1 MTYFLGIDGGQSH
14 TLALVADARGNI
26 LGRGQAGASNHT
38 REPGGRERLTT
49 AVTDSVTEALQAAGL
64 LKKKTLR
71 EFKFASAHLAM
82 TGEPEDKIE
91 IVQELLSADHLV
103 VGHDAPGALAGAL
116 AGEEGV
122 IVLAGTG
129 SVACGETRDG
139 RYLRVGGHGYM
150 FGDEGAAFAIAREA
164 IAAALRNQDRDDPCS
179 FTLPM
184 LKHFKR
190 TKIKDVVEDFYAGN
204 LSREKLASLAKIVGK
219 LAEQDDGPA
228 QEIIDHAAC
237 VLAEMAVITAL
248 RLEFAD
254 RPIRISYGGGVFN
267 SARLL
272 SRFAA
277 EISIWLSN
285 TRIVTP
291 RFGPEIGA
299 LLLAYR
305 QAGKK
310 INERILAAIEQ
321 SSNGAAHK
329 S

>member
-1 MTYFLGIDGGQSH
+1 MSYFLGIDGGQSH
-14 TLALVADARGNI
+14 TLALVADARGKI
-26 LGRGQAGASNHT
+26 LGRGEAGASNHT
-38 REPGGRERLTT
+38 REPGGRERLIT
-49 AVTDSVTEALQAAGL
+49 AVTNSVTEAVQAAGL
-64 LKKKTLR
+64 FKKKSLR
-71 EFKFASAHLAM
+71 DFKFASAHLAL
-82 TGEPEDKIE
+82 TGEPEDKVE
-91 IVQELLSADHLV
+91 IVQELLAADHLA

-164 IAAALRNQDRDDPCS
+164 IAGALRNQDRDDPCS
-179 FTLPM
+179 FTPPL

-190 TKIKDVVEDFYAGN
+190 TKIKDVIEDFYAGN
-204 LSREKLASLAKIVGK
+204 LSREKLATLAKVIGK

-237 VLAEMAVITAL
+237 VLAEMAVVTAL
-248 RLEFAD
+248 RLEFGD
-254 RPIRISYGGGVFN
+254 RPIRISYGGGVFSN
-267 SARLL
+267 ARLL

-285 TRIVTP
+285 TRIIKP
-291 RFGPEIGA
+291 RFTPEIGA

-310 INERILAAIEQ
+310 INERLLAAIEQ
-321 SSNGAAHK
+321 SANGAANK
-329 S
+329 R